1 MKVLA
6 RSLLILL
13 LLTGAASATK
23 VKVEMLDKNTTVN
36 SLIEEGWQLH
46 TVSSSDYVIT
56 YTLIL
61 FGEIITCKV
70 DSKNRIECFKP

>member
-1 MKVLA
+1 MFIA
-6 RSLLILL
+6 
-13 LLTGAASATK
+13 ATK

-36 SLIEEGWQLH
+36 SLTEEGWQLH
-46 TVSSSDYVIT
+46 TVSSSDYIIT

-70 DSKNRIECFKP
+70 DSKNRVECFKP